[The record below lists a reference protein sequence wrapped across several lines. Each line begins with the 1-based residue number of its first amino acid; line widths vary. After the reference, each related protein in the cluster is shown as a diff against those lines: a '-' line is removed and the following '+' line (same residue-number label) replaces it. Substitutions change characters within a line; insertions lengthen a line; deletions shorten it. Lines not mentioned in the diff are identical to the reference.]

1 MKRIF
6 LKGLSL
12 LLSALLLCACASPGG
27 GASRAGEGSSSAVGE
42 TKTEKRE
49 ETGEGKKEESEAEG
63 KSDSGSHEV
72 LDHAGNRVMVPNEI
86 RRVVVDQVPILST
99 YMAYFKGKT
108 PYLVGFAGS
117 FKDSISKTVLKDIA
131 PELMDVSNTVYAQ
144 GDLNVE
150 AIMELKPDIILYN
163 AGNKEH
169 YEALSKTGIPCVG
182 FATVKGG
189 EGPPDPL
196 TRYRDWL
203 RLLEEVF
210 GEKGKMDDFL
220 SYGDEIVKDVRERIA
235 AIPEGERPSAMILF
249 RLNNGSPQVA
259 GKGVFGD
266 FWLRNLG
273 LRNVAEETQGFA
285 QTSFEQIY
293 GWNPE
298 LLFLDGPGISPIR
311 SEEVLNNT
319 VEGTDFSSL
328 DAVKNKRVYNTTLG
342 MWNWF
347 TPNPDAPLVY
357 AWLACCAYP
366 EAFRDYPLKEKIR
379 DYYSRFYGYEL
390 NEAEIEEMLEY

>member
-63 KSDSGSHEV
+63 KSDSRSHEV

-117 FKDSISKTVLKDIA
+117 FKDSIAKTVLKDIS

-163 AGNKEH
+163 A
-169 YEALSKTGIPCVG
+169 C
-182 FATVKGG
+182 
-189 EGPPDPL
+189 
-196 TRYRDWL
+196 
-203 RLLEEVF
+203 LLYTS
-210 GEKGKMDDFL
+210 DAA
-220 SYGDEIVKDVRERIA
+220 DE
-235 AIPEGERPSAMILF
+235 L
-249 RLNNGSPQVA
+249 
-259 GKGVFGD
+259 
-266 FWLRNLG
+266 
-273 LRNVAEETQGFA
+273 
-285 QTSFEQIY
+285 
-293 GWNPE
+293 
-298 LLFLDGPGISPIR
+298 
-311 SEEVLNNT
+311 
-319 VEGTDFSSL
+319 
-328 DAVKNKRVYNTTLG
+328 
-342 MWNWF
+342 
-347 TPNPDAPLVY
+347 
-357 AWLACCAYP
+357 
-366 EAFRDYPLKEKIR
+366 
-379 DYYSRFYGYEL
+379 
-390 NEAEIEEMLEY
+390 